1 MARPLRIDYADAHY
15 HVTCRGNEGRKIFS
29 DDEDRRTF
37 LDRVQRSLES
47 YGVRVHC
54 YVLMGNHFHLVVQ
67 TPKANLSEFMRHLN
81 VSYTGYYN
89 RCHRRVGH
97 LFQGRFKAIVVEADS
112 YLLELSR
119 YVHLNP
125 VRLGAV
131 KRNSLRE
138 QLEYLGRYRWSS
150 LGGYLKRQKAVS
162 WVAYAAVLGYVGGS
176 REKYREFVEEGL
188 SRGYVT
194 PWEEL
199 RGQVVLGKDGFW
211 EQVKGKW
218 SSKRARSREQP
229 SLRVLERVA
238 PAKVLGTIAQYFKLR
253 PEELRRKRSGFRD
266 QRGMVMEM
274 MHRYSGAS
282 QEEIGGYLGGI
293 DYTSVSHERSRMRDR
308 LKDNATVKR
317 WLRELEEL
325 LIS

>member
-1 MARPLRIDYADAHY
+1 
-15 HVTCRGNEGRKIFS
+15 
-29 DDEDRRTF
+29 
-37 LDRVQRSLES
+37 
-47 YGVRVHC
+47 
-54 YVLMGNHFHLVVQ
+54 MGNHFHLVVQ

-89 RCHRRVGH
+89 RRHRRAGH

-125 VRLGAV
+125 VRVGPV

-138 QLEYLGRYRWSS
+138 QLQSLRKYRWSS
-150 LGGYLKRQKAVS
+150 LAGYLKRQKAVS
-162 WVAYAAVLGYVGGS
+162 WVDYDAVLGFVGDS

-199 RGQVVLGKDGFW
+199 RGQVVLGGEGFW

-218 SSKRARSREQP
+218 PSKRVRSREQP

-238 PAKVLGTIAQYFKLR
+238 PANVLDTAAEYFKLR
-253 PEELRRKRSGFRD
+253 PEQLRRKRSGFRD
-266 QRGMVMEM
+266 QRGIVMEM

-282 QEEIGGYLGGI
+282 QGKIGNYLGGI
-293 DYTSVSHERSRMRDR
+293 DYTSVSHERSRIRDR
-308 LKDNATVKR
+308 IKDNATMKR

>member
-1 MARPLRIDYADAHY
+1 MARPLRIDYADAYY
-15 HVTCRGNEGRKIFS
+15 HVTCRGNERREIFR
-29 DDEDRRTF
+29 DDEDRRAF
-37 LDRVQRSLES
+37 LDRVQRSLEI
-47 YGVRVHC
+47 YAVRVHC
-54 YVLMGNHFHLVVQ
+54 YVLMDNHFHLVVQ

-89 RCHRRVGH
+89 RRHRRVGH

-125 VRLGAV
+125 VRVGVV

-138 QLEYLGRYRWSS
+138 QLQYLGRYRWSS
-150 LGGYLKRQKAVS
+150 LGGYLKRGQGVP
-162 WVAYAAVLGYVGGS
+162 WVVYGAVLGYVGGS

-194 PWEEL
+194 PWEEV
-199 RGQVVLGKDGFW
+199 RGQVVLGKEGFW
-211 EQVKGKW
+211 ERVKGKW
-218 SSKRARSREQP
+218 SSKRAHSREQP
-229 SLRVLERVA
+229 SLRVLERMDPGTVLRKVA
-238 PAKVLGTIAQYFKLR
+238 EYFKLR
-253 PEELRRKRSGFRD
+253 PEELRKKRSGFRD

-274 MHRYSGAS
+274 LHRYSGLS
-282 QEEIGGYLGGI
+282 QEEIGSYLGGI
-293 DYTSVSHERSRMRDR
+293 DYTSVSHERSRIRDR
-308 LKDNATVKR
+308 LRDSATVKR

>member
-1 MARPLRIDYADAHY
+1 MARPLRINYADAHY

-29 DDEDRRTF
+29 DDEDRRAF
-37 LDRVQRSLES
+37 LDRLQRSLEI
-47 YGVRVHC
+47 YAVRVHC

-89 RCHRRVGH
+89 RRHRRVGH
-97 LFQGRFKAIVVEADS
+97 LFQGRFKAIVVEADT

-125 VRLGAV
+125 VRVRAM

-150 LGGYLKRQKAVS
+150 LGGYLKRQTAVS
-162 WVAYAAVLGYVGGS
+162 WVVYDAVLGYVGDS
-176 REKYREFVEEGL
+176 RQKYGQFVEEGL
-188 SRGYVT
+188 SRGYMT

-199 RGQVVLGKDGFW
+199 RGQVVLGREGFW
-211 EQVKGKW
+211 EQVKGRW
-218 SSKRARSREQP
+218 SRKRARSREQP
-229 SLRVLERVA
+229 SLRVLERMDPGTVLRKVA
-238 PAKVLGTIAQYFKLR
+238 EYFKLR
-253 PEELRRKRSGFRD
+253 PEELRKKRSGFRD

-274 MHRYSGAS
+274 MHRYSGVS
-282 QEEIGGYLGGI
+282 QEEIGSYLGGI
-293 DYTSVSHERSRMRDR
+293 DYTSVSHERSRIRDR

-317 WLRELEEL
+317 WLQEL
-325 LIS
+325 

>member
-1 MARPLRIDYADAHY
+1 
-15 HVTCRGNEGRKIFS
+15 VTCRGNEGREIFR
-29 DDEDRRTF
+29 DDEDRRAF
-37 LDRVQRSLES
+37 LDRVQRSLEI
-47 YGVRVHC
+47 YGVRVHY

-89 RCHRRVGH
+89 RRHRRVGH

-125 VRLGAV
+125 VRVGAV

-150 LGGYLKRQKAVS
+150 LGGYLKRDQGVS
-162 WVAYAAVLGYVGGS
+162 WVVYGAVLGYVGGS

-199 RGQVVLGKDGFW
+199 RGQVLLGKEGFW
-211 EQVKGKW
+211 ERVKGKW
-218 SSKRARSREQP
+218 SNKRARSREQP
-229 SLRVLERVA
+229 SLRILERMDPGTVLRRVA
-238 PAKVLGTIAQYFKLR
+238 EYFKLR
-253 PEELRRKRSGFRD
+253 PEELRKKRSHFRD

-274 MHRYSGAS
+274 LHRYSGLR
-282 QEEIGGYLGGI
+282 QEEIGSYLGGI
-293 DYTSVSHERSRMRDR
+293 DYTSVSHERSRIRDR

-325 LIS
+325 LFS